1 MNIRLTAAGAAL
13 AACTTIC
20 AGNGPASLATDSISH
35 NDSIHRESSLGEVA
49 VVARRAGTTRMGGA
63 VNGFNL
69 NREELFRAACCNLG
83 ESFTTNPAVD
93 VSYNDATTGAR
104 QIKLLGLAGTYVQM
118 MTENKPNFRG
128 AAAPYALGYV
138 PGPWMKGIQVSK
150 GAASVKNGYEAIT
163 GQINVDYK
171 KPEDEEGIEVNLF
184 GDTKSRIE
192 ANADANLH
200 INKQLSTEV
209 LMHYENSFENH
220 DDNGDGFY
228 DKPKVEQYN
237 LQNR

>member
-1 MNIRLTAAGAAL
+1 MRW
-13 AACTTIC
+13 
-20 AGNGPASLATDSISH
+20 AT
-35 NDSIHRESSLGEVA
+35 
-49 VVARRAGTTRMGGA
+49 
-63 VNGFNL
+63 
-69 NREELFRAACCNLG
+69 C
-83 ESFTTNPAVD
+83 
-93 VSYNDATTGAR
+93 
-104 QIKLLGLAGTYVQM
+104 
-118 MTENKPNFRG
+118 
-128 AAAPYALGYV
+128 
-138 PGPWMKGIQVSK
+138 PGPLDGRAYRCLRVR
-150 GAASVKNGYEAIT
+150 ASVKNGYEAIT

-237 LQNR
+237 LQNRWLWAGEKYIFHGGIGALKEHRNGGQTGHRGNDGAELFRIGLDTERYEAT